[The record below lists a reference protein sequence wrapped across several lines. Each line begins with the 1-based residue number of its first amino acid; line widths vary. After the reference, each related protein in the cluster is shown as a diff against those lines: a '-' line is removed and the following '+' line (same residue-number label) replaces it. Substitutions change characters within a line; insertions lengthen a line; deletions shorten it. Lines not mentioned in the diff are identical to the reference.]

1 MKKAEIILIISSLIA
16 LIINLLII
24 PGGAFLTILTL
35 SSISLLYCY
44 FSFALF
50 NNIRLRKIFQ
60 KESYKETTTLKLLGT
75 IFTGF
80 TLSTTIIGILF
91 KFQRWPGA
99 YIMLLVGV
107 SGLLIV
113 ISISIIKYLNNK
125 SEFYLIISK
134 RVAIFGGIG
143 LFLILMRPTFLVEF
157 KYRNYP
163 NYVNAVKK
171 LTLEPNNK
179 HLQKIVDEERK
190 KMDDL
195 IYND

>member
-1 MKKAEIILIISSLIA
+1 MKKAEIILIVSSLIV

-50 NNIRLRKIFQ
+50 KNIRLRKVFQ

-91 KFQRWPGA
+91 KFLRWPGA
-99 YIMLLVGV
+99 HIMLLVGV

-113 ISISIIKYLNNK
+113 ISISIIKYINNK
-125 SEFYLIISK
+125 SEFYLKISK

-171 LTLEPNNK
+171 LALEPNNK